1 MKIHIFKSEEISDG
15 LLTSFKAL
23 KIISINK
30 FIRDKNDIAKNATP
44 KIPKAFNSQTLFLW
58 FDESISYDEVK
69 DGLFPVK
76 IFDHKMAYAVFEF
89 AMEALRQKAVLAIQS
104 DDISGSVIS
113 IFNFLNSA
121 INQKNH
127 PLDLAENNL
136 RYLETKR
143 PKNLLIDKQ
152 MYDAFVQFLEEGL
165 FKINAN

>member
-44 KIPKAFNSQTLFLW
+44 KI
-58 FDESISYDEVK
+58 DESISYDEVK

-121 INQKNH
+121 INQKNY